1 MIIVAV
7 IAFILIHNNE
17 WAKSDAAA
25 LDCPQIWLKAIVE
38 LAELFGHNTL
48 THTNVGRLTP
58 MKEYMYVYT
67 RSQRSATYAVKEYR
81 AFVGCETNGKC

>member
-25 LDCPQIWLKAIVE
+25 LDCPQIWLKAIAE

-48 THTNVGRLTP
+48 THTNTDRLTS
-58 MKEYMYVYT
+58 MKEYMYIHVHRDRLPT
-67 RSQRSATYAVKEYR
+67 P
-81 AFVGCETNGKC
+81 

>member
-38 LAELFGHNTL
+38 LAELFGYNTL
-48 THTNVGRLTP
+48 THTNSGRLTP
-58 MKEYMYVYT
+58 MKEYMYIHVHRDRLPT
-67 RSQRSATYAVKEYR
+67 P
-81 AFVGCETNGKC
+81 

>member
-48 THTNVGRLTP
+48 THTN
-58 MKEYMYVYT
+58 K
-67 RSQRSATYAVKEYR
+67 QAD
-81 AFVGCETNGKC
+81 